1 MKEIKK
7 VEQIQEEDLEEIN
20 IKEDLEEVPVEE
32 VLEEEKKENL
42 KVEVII
48 NVKEQEPEPEPEPES
63 NDIEFGMT
71 EQEFLNGI
79 EDKKKE
85 E

>member
-48 NVKEQEPEPEPEPES
+48 NVKEQEPEPES